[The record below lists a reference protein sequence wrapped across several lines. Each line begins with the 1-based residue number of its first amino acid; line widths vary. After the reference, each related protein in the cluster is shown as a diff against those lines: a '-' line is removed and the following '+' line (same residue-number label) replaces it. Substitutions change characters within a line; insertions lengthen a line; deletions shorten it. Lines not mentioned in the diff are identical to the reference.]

1 MSLAAISR
9 LIGERGNDAAHRLD
23 EFAEGRSRYFTMDE
37 GCKRLEQ
44 ALNEVKA
51 RPGTVPEYKGPPE
64 RPRGRIHIEQLFSD
78 LQDEGMSLAEIS
90 QLIGEAGNDAAHR
103 LEEFVKGRSR
113 YFTVAEGCE
122 RLELA
127 LAEVKAYPG
136 SIPEYKGPPKRPR
149 GRIHIEQLF
158 SDLQDEGMSLA
169 EISELIGEAGNDAA
183 HRLEEF
189 VKGRSRYFTVDEGC
203 ERLEQALAEVK
214 AYPGSIP
221 EYQGPALRPP
231 GTHPIQQLL
240 SDLQDEGMSLAEIS
254 QLIGEPGVDAA
265 HRLDEFA
272 KGRCRYFTVAEGCER
287 LELALAEI
295 AQRKGTAFFAGS

>member
-1 MSLAAISR
+1 MQGA
-9 LIGERGNDAAHRLD
+9 
-23 EFAEGRSRYFTMDE
+23 F
-37 GCKRLEQ
+37 
-44 ALNEVKA
+44 V
-51 RPGTVPEYKGPPE
+51 
-64 RPRGRIHIEQLFSD
+64 
-78 LQDEGMSLAEIS
+78 S
-90 QLIGEAGNDAAHR
+90 QYN
-103 LEEFVKGRSR
+103 
-113 YFTVAEGCE
+113 
-122 RLELA
+122 
-127 LAEVKAYPG
+127 
-136 SIPEYKGPPKRPR
+136 GPPKRPR

-189 VKGRSRYFTVDEGC
+189 VERRSRYFTVDEGC

-231 GTHPIQQLL
+231 GTHPIQQIL

-254 QLIGEPGVDAA
+254 QLIGEHGVDAA

-295 AQRKGTAFFAGS
+295 AQRKETALSAARECCASSGVAPSAVVRMPRGVSAFSVPSSDRSSQEPALTSGVSSAAYKRRSVHEHGHSTVAP